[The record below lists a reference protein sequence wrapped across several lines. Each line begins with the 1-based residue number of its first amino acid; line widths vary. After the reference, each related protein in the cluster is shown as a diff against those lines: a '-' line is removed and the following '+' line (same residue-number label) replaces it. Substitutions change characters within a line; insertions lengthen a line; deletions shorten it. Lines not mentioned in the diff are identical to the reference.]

1 MSLSKKIFLALGIGL
16 LLGSIFNYLSLF
28 QSEGFVDFIEI
39 PGSLFI
45 SSLKML
51 IVPVVFFS
59 IVSGVSNLSNIATLG
74 RIGTVSVLLYLITTC
89 IAITLALI
97 FSNIIDPGI
106 KKNISELEGFIQK
119 DAPALKNVIINI
131 VPSNVF
137 KAFAE
142 ANMLQVIFFAIF
154 FGVTIVMIK
163 T

>member
-1 MSLSKKIFLALGIGL
+1 MSLSKKFFLALGIGL
-16 LLGSIFNYLSLF
+16 FLGSIFNYLSLF
-28 QSEGFVDFIEI
+28 QSIGFVDFIEV

-131 VPSNVF
+131 VPSNIF
-137 KAFAE
+137 KSLCRGKYAASYFLCC
-142 ANMLQVIFFAIF
+142 NFWNYFKF
-154 FGVTIVMIK
+154 NK
-163 T
+163 

>member
-28 QSEGFVDFIEI
+28 QSASFVDFIEI

-74 RIGTVSVLLYLITTC
+74 RIGTVSVILYLITTC

-106 KKNISELEGFIQK
+106 KKKYQ
-119 DAPALKNVIINI
+119 
-131 VPSNVF
+131 
-137 KAFAE
+137 
-142 ANMLQVIFFAIF
+142 
-154 FGVTIVMIK
+154 
-163 T
+163 